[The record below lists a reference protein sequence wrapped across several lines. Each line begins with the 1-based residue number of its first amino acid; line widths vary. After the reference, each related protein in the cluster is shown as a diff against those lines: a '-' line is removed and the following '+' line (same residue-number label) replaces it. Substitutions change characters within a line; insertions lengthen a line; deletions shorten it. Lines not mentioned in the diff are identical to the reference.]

1 MPAREG
7 AFPDARLLGAVAAG
21 GVLGSLGRWA
31 VGLAL
36 PHTAGGMPWAT
47 VVVNVTGAF
56 AMGLLV
62 AFLVDRPGVHRL
74 LRPFVGVGMLG
85 GWTTFSTLAVDV
97 VQLGAADR
105 VPVLLGYLVGTLVV
119 GVAAVGAGAALGRR
133 VWPGP

>member
-1 MPAREG
+1 MTAG
-7 AFPDARLLGAVAAG
+7 TSASPDARLLGTVAAG
-21 GVLGSLGRWA
+21 GVVGSLGRWG

-36 PHTAGGMPWAT
+36 PHAAGGMPWAT
-47 VVVNVTGAF
+47 LVVNVTGAF

-74 LRPFVGVGMLG
+74 LRPFVGVGVLG

-97 VQLGAADR
+97 VQLGAAGR
-105 VPVLLGYLVGTLVV
+105 VPLLLAYLGGTFAL
-119 GVAAVGAGAALGRR
+119 GVAAVGAGTVLGRR